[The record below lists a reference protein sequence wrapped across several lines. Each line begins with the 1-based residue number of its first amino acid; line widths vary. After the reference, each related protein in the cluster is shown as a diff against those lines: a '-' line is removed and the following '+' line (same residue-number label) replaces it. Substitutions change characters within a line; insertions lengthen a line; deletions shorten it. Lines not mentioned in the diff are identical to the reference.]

1 MANHRSSGH
10 RPSSPL
16 LTPRS
21 VKEGKG
27 QLKNKPIRPNYHKPK
42 GSVEVLKLEEHVLA
56 AFDAGDLDYYLADQ
70 ERLDFPC
77 NDSSRNV
84 QDFSEWSYFKAFKE
98 SRVKMVAK
106 GHSSMWCE
114 DMLTKVNNHASYQ
127 MIKEGPKLTIAKQTK
142 MQRERMKRAKAQLAK
157 WKKQLEEEAGVARS
171 SISGAYASDGG
182 SVASSR
188 VRMGGRAN
196 APRPRAPARVVVVKK
211 PTARKPTASPSRS
224 PSPPKAAHSRN
235 RSVSPGRGG
244 HC

>member
-1 MANHRSSGH
+1 MADRSYGH

-27 QLKNKPIRPNYHKPK
+27 PLKSKPIRPNYHKPK

-84 QDFSEWSYFKAFKE
+84 NDFSEWSYFKAFKD
-98 SRVKMVAK
+98 SRMKIVAK

-114 DMLTKVNNHASYQ
+114 DIMTRVSNHATYQ
-127 MIKEGPKLTIAKQTK
+127 MIKEGPKLSVAKQTK
-142 MQRERMKRAKAQLAK
+142 VQRERMKRAKAQLAK
-157 WKKQLEEEAGVARS
+157 WKKQLEQEAGVAKS
-171 SISGAYASDGG
+171 SVSGAYASDGG
-182 SVASSR
+182 SVSSR
-188 VRMGGRAN
+188 
-196 APRPRAPARVVVVKK
+196 APRPRGPPAASGGRAPARVVVRPK
-211 PTARKPTASPSRS
+211 PSARKPAASPSRS
-224 PSPPKAAHSRN
+224 PSPPKAARSN
-235 RSVSPGRGG
+235 RSSSPVKKK
-244 HC
+244 